1 MKTISYK
8 KLWKILIDRDMKKQ
22 DLRLVAGI
30 SPTSVV
36 KLGKGQNISTDI
48 LLKICIALNCDISDI
63 MEIVDDKQNDT
74 GTTKNWNLKDGVF

>member
-22 DLRLVAGI
+22 DLRLAAGI

-63 MEIVDDKQNDT
+63 MEIVDDK
-74 GTTKNWNLKDGVF
+74 